1 MITGARPSYR
11 LGLFNAGPTSY
22 LTSSEMQAN
31 SFSLHCI
38 QPIIFFSHQTN
49 TSQQYFSLT
58 TNQHQPQHSERSVY
72 ISAMTTI
79 SCLQGTETKRLRFY
93 FFKKTS
99 VGMDETKF
107 IYKQLRFNHQSSY
120 EILWQTKFL
129 PGTVDK
135 WGIPNM

>member
-1 MITGARPSYR
+1 
-11 LGLFNAGPTSY
+11 
-22 LTSSEMQAN
+22 
-31 SFSLHCI
+31 
-38 QPIIFFSHQTN
+38 
-49 TSQQYFSLT
+49 
-58 TNQHQPQHSERSVY
+58 
-72 ISAMTTI
+72 MTTI
-79 SCLQGTETKRLRFY
+79 SCLQGTETQTLRFY